1 MNKNKI
7 KLDPSTKVIR
17 IISYAIVTLW
27 SIICIFPFVLVISA
41 SFSTESIISREGF
54 GPFRGFHITAVGSQG
69 DDHCLNPLL

>member
-41 SFSTESIISREGF
+41 SFSTESIIR
-54 GPFRGFHITAVGSQG
+54 RKKRIIK
-69 DDHCLNPLL
+69 NR